1 MISAAQLSHSF
12 FNALAISVEGF
23 LDLFSENSK
32 TGIMDDHSSE
42 TSSINTGSNLNNIP
56 SNALAATCLWC
67 DSELLKFAAVFGT
80 KILGNLMLSPRDV
93 KSSNRIA
100 DKITKFE
107 TALDLSHL
115 KEQLRAAEEMGEYI
129 AAGKLRK
136 KISQQEQEEKEGTNN
151 DLMAPDATKSSDADR
166 KLAVDIASK
175 CIDQAFSYASDSLNA
190 IGLPLTP
197 RLAEYLR
204 TRLKGAESDIAVEL
218 EEKWGHVIFDWKVGH
233 SI

>member
-1 MISAAQLSHSF
+1 
-12 FNALAISVEGF
+12 
-23 LDLFSENSK
+23 
-32 TGIMDDHSSE
+32 
-42 TSSINTGSNLNNIP
+42 
-56 SNALAATCLWC
+56 
-67 DSELLKFAAVFGT
+67 
-80 KILGNLMLSPRDV
+80 
-93 KSSNRIA
+93 
-100 DKITKFE
+100 
-107 TALDLSHL
+107 L